1 MKQQEQA
8 AEPSLKQ
15 SCKFQS
21 DMNYTQIMQVTERVC
36 KCKTQRRALVVYK
49 KLPVSPAACPRALC
63 STWQQQPSIASLLR
77 QAKSKEFG
85 AG

>member
-49 KLPVSPAACPRALC
+49 KAACFSCCMSQGAVQHMATAAQHC
-63 STWQQQPSIASLLR
+63 QPSETS
-77 QAKSKEFG
+77 
-85 AG
+85 